1 METKKIFKPF
11 AVWSLE
17 KEEGYL
23 RKMHQQGW
31 ALQKYNVMYTF
42 KKTEPKDVVYKADFR
57 LEYKDSTEKQK
68 EYIQIYEMCGWKHV
82 TSFAKWNYFCKEVEE
97 ANELPDI
104 YSEKETRIQKLTE
117 LLQFFVIMFVT
128 IMPALYLCFLGPSE
142 SRIPYIFKGMIGF
155 IGCMYLYIFI
165 NVYWK
170 IKKLKNEIL

>member
-17 KEEGYL
+17 KEEAYL

-68 EYIQIYEMCGWKHV
+68 NISKYMKCVAG
-82 TSFAKWNYFCKEVEE
+82 N
-97 ANELPDI
+97 
-104 YSEKETRIQKLTE
+104 
-117 LLQFFVIMFVT
+117 M
-128 IMPALYLCFLGPSE
+128 
-142 SRIPYIFKGMIGF
+142 
-155 IGCMYLYIFI
+155 
-165 NVYWK
+165 
-170 IKKLKNEIL
+170 